1 MSRRL
6 ARPAAILLLVGLA
19 AGCASVEAETPAQR
33 VYALKAD
40 YRAVLTVAVAYESLP
55 RCAAARPRACSAPE
69 VVDLLREADAKAAAA
84 LDGAERVVRS
94 PAASDSSA
102 ALAIE
107 AARVAVAVV
116 RQILADA
123 GHL

>member
-6 ARPAAILLLVGLA
+6 ARPAAVLLLLGLA
-19 AGCASVEAETPAQR
+19 AACAGPEARSPAQR

-40 YRAVLTVAVAYESLP
+40 YRAVLTLAVAYESLP
-55 RCAAARPRACSAPE
+55 RCAAARSRACSAPA
-69 VVDLLREADAKAAAA
+69 VVALLRAADAKAAAA

-94 PAASDSSA
+94 TEASESTA

-107 AARVAVAVV
+107 SARVAVAVV
-116 RQILADA
+116 RQILAEQ
-123 GHL
+123 GLL